1 VEQATKEVEGSQARL
16 QVVQTDIDRLNDTL
30 QDLKRQEQ
38 QVTDEIT
45 TLDNAIVTAEEERL
59 ELESISSAMRRKI
72 GT

>member
-30 QDLKRQEQ
+30 QDHKRQEQ

-45 TLDNAIVTAEEERL
+45 TLDNAIVTAE
-59 ELESISSAMRRKI
+59 
-72 GT
+72 